1 MVKMISVSVVFFAY
15 SFYDDAAISRT
26 LCFSAK
32 KEKCRRKE
40 ECRGDCERKQESG
53 ERNDSNKASATCA

>member
-15 SFYDDAAISRT
+15 SFYDDAAISLT

-32 KEKCRRKE
+32 KEKCRRE
-40 ECRGDCERKQESG
+40 EELSIIGAGRL
-53 ERNDSNKASATCA
+53 